1 MSNLSKALT
10 SHFTGE
16 VKHVRPNLAATYLDV
31 FTTSSKVM
39 DYDLSHCVEMSAKF
53 SQRYYVNH
61 RGSPDYQHGYPL
73 EKKLKQAIIE
83 SVFGEFRQNINN
95 VRVALM
101 ERNEQKAHEEL
112 DKLESS
118 MFDIE

>member
-10 SHFTGE
+10 SSFTNK
-16 VKHVRPNLAATYLDV
+16 VAPVYTNPAAAYLEI
-31 FTTSSKVM
+31 TKSSKVA
-39 DYDLSHCVEMSAKF
+39 DHTFGLDHCVEMSAKF
-53 SQRYYVNH
+53 SQRYYISH
-61 RGSPDYQHGYPL
+61 RESLDYPL

>member
-10 SHFTGE
+10 SHFTGS
-16 VKHVRPNLAATYLDV
+16 VKPVPKNLAAAYLEV
-31 FTTSSKVM
+31 STNSRVM
-39 DYDLSHCVEMSAKF
+39 DHDLSYAVEMSAKF
-53 SQRYYVNH
+53 SQKYYVRH
-61 RGSPDYQHGYPL
+61 RESLDYPHNYPL
-73 EKKLKQAIIE
+73 EKKLKRAIIE

-101 ERNEQKAHEEL
+101 ELDEQKAHEEL